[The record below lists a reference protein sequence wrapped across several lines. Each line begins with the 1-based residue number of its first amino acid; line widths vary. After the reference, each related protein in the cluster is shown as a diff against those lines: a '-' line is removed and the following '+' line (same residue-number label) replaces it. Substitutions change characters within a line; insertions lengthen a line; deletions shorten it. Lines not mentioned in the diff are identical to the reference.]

1 MDEDNLSRALII
13 GVSVFIAIATVS
25 AIIIFFNASL
35 DVVRST
41 GAGVDFGNAYR
52 SDIESTLLMS
62 GSGNYV
68 KGYNVINL
76 ISYYEQDTRISIAIQ
91 DIKYLDES
99 GDVKVYSNISID
111 STNSNVREAA
121 YNLACRYIMDNQD
134 FTIDVQDVDADAGI
148 KIITLKGV

>member
-25 AIIIFFNASL
+25 AIIMFFNASL

-41 GAGVDFGNAYR
+41 GSGVDFGNVYR
-52 SDIESTLLMS
+52 SDIDSTLLMS

-76 ISYYEQDTRISIAIQ
+76 ISYYEQDTRVSIAIQ

-111 STNSNVREAA
+111 STSSNVREAA